1 MSPPPF
7 AQERARHEVSAAL
20 PSPSFPTRP
29 GSSTSIDSRSEA
41 SLTAENFAQHPTT
54 SQRLLTGSTIF
65 DFFVKEYLL
74 FIKDTEAWQS
84 LVHPKHLRITLDA
97 WPPLPLIIHD
107 SPSSDSLDDIIAL
120 LRVEH
125 RDRNRDPF
133 PELTYLSLH
142 SREET
147 VPLLPDSF
155 LGGTTPRLECFELV
169 RIPFPGLPKLHLAA
183 PHLVDLRLLNIPHSG
198 YFSPEA
204 MATVLSTLTNLQY
217 LWLEFQSPRSRP
229 DWASRHPPTRS
240 LLPVLTYFS
249 FNGVSEYLDNL
260 VARIGAP
267 RLNDLDV
274 TFFNQI
280 TPSYR
285 VLKVEILCR
294 ESDWQVSSLEQVCT
308 SCLPPLSALEV
319 LYIDENPHS
328 QPDWKDNIENTLWR
342 ELLHPFTTVK
352 NLYLSDKIA
361 PLIAPALQEL
371 NGDRTTETL
380 PILQNIF
387 LEGFQLSSGPIQE
400 GIGQFVAA
408 RQVTNHPTAVTCWE
422 RKWNVDENDYV

>member
-1 MSPPPF
+1 MKLFEKARVAFSN
-7 AQERARHEVSAAL
+7 RAAWVKI
-20 PSPSFPTRP
+20 
-29 GSSTSIDSRSEA
+29 SS
-41 SLTAENFAQHPTT
+41 Q
-54 SQRLLTGSTIF
+54 
-65 DFFVKEYLL
+65 
-74 FIKDTEAWQS
+74 
-84 LVHPKHLRITLDA
+84 
-97 WPPLPLIIHD
+97 
-107 SPSSDSLDDIIAL
+107 
-120 LRVEH
+120 
-125 RDRNRDPF
+125 
-133 PELTYLSLH
+133 
-142 SREET
+142 
-147 VPLLPDSF
+147 
-155 LGGTTPRLECFELV
+155 
-169 RIPFPGLPKLHLAA
+169 
-183 PHLVDLRLLNIPHSG
+183 
-198 YFSPEA
+198 
-204 MATVLSTLTNLQY
+204 
-217 LWLEFQSPRSRP
+217 
-229 DWASRHPPTRS
+229 
-240 LLPVLTYFS
+240 
-249 FNGVSEYLDNL
+249 
-260 VARIGAP
+260 
-267 RLNDLDV
+267 
-274 TFFNQI
+274 

>member
-1 MSPPPF
+1 MTSLPYSESNTVTEI
-7 AQERARHEVSAAL
+7 ACIKSVSGISIEKVSAV
-20 PSPSFPTRP
+20 
-29 GSSTSIDSRSEA
+29 I
-41 SLTAENFAQHPTT
+41 Q
-54 SQRLLTGSTIF
+54 
-65 DFFVKEYLL
+65 
-74 FIKDTEAWQS
+74 
-84 LVHPKHLRITLDA
+84 
-97 WPPLPLIIHD
+97 
-107 SPSSDSLDDIIAL
+107 
-120 LRVEH
+120 
-125 RDRNRDPF
+125 DPF

-280 TPSYR
+280 VFDATIYQIHQSHTC
-285 VLKVEILCR
+285 VETI
-294 ESDWQVSSLEQVCT
+294 
-308 SCLPPLSALEV
+308 
-319 LYIDENPHS
+319 
-328 QPDWKDNIENTLWR
+328 
-342 ELLHPFTTVK
+342 
-352 NLYLSDKIA
+352 
-361 PLIAPALQEL
+361 
-371 NGDRTTETL
+371 
-380 PILQNIF
+380 
-387 LEGFQLSSGPIQE
+387 
-400 GIGQFVAA
+400 
-408 RQVTNHPTAVTCWE
+408 
-422 RKWNVDENDYV
+422 